1 LFDFRGFTNSVV
13 HCKELCFMI
22 PSLEGKAGRSRGQG
36 WVKAGSGFDG
46 LFYISHRFMLP
57 GVAEYLI

>member
-1 LFDFRGFTNSVV
+1 
-13 HCKELCFMI
+13 MI